1 MMEMEEMMEPTL
13 LGSPRALGLG
23 FVGLGTPLGSAA
35 SSPMSDRQHQPQQ
48 QQQQQQQGS
57 MGMGM
62 GMAASSP
69 RSSLALG
76 SPRQPPRQR
85 GGRHRVL
92 IRQGH
97 LLVRGQVGREVG
109 GSYGVGLD

>member
-1 MMEMEEMMEPTL
+1 MEPTL

-23 FVGLGTPLGSAA
+23 LGVVGLGTPLGSAA
-35 SSPMSDRQHQPQQ
+35 SSPVSDRQQ
-48 QQQQQQQGS
+48 QQQQSQQGS
-57 MGMGM
+57 MGM

-97 LLVRGQVGREVG
+97 LLVRGQVRGWVARCVLCW
-109 GSYGVGLD
+109 VGLA

>member
-1 MMEMEEMMEPTL
+1 MEVEEMMEPSL

-23 FVGLGTPLGSAA
+23 FGTPLGSAA
-35 SSPMSDRQHQPQQ
+35 SSPMSDRQQQ
-48 QQQQQQQGS
+48 DG
-57 MGMGM
+57 GDGGM

-69 RSSLALG
+69 RSLALG
-76 SPRQPPRQR
+76 SPRQQPPRQR

-97 LLVRGQVGREVG
+97 LLVRGQVGR
-109 GSYGVGLD
+109 